1 MSIFVFIILALILL
15 LLIVLFAY
23 FYKRFPSKKE
33 KLDPSITKS
42 EQIIN
47 DANNKAEK
55 IIKDAQLLS
64 DKINE
69 VYNNLSQKFENEV
82 SVMYEGKLKELDSNI
97 KLKESTIDDINQKFI
112 TNLETTV
119 NNFNSKSDD
128 FKSTYDKLLSDF
140 EHSLNMLF
148 QDISEKTQNN
158 LSNFSKMNLELYDK
172 DLREIEDKTT
182 QIINEMVSDEK
193 SKFSALS
200 DQIKAESDQMRQ
212 DLINSLNK
220 DAALVIT
227 RVVKE
232 VLNLSVSLEDQ
243 EEYIF
248 DVLNKHIDEIKN
260 GL

>member
-1 MSIFVFIILALILL
+1 MSIFIFIILALILI

-23 FYKRFPSKKE
+23 FYKRFPSQKE
-33 KLDPSITKS
+33 KTDPLVIKT

-47 DANNKAEK
+47 DANENAEK

-64 DKINE
+64 GKINE
-69 VYNNLSQKFENEV
+69 VYNNLSQKFEIEV
-82 SVMYEGKLKELDSNI
+82 ANMYDRKIKELESNI
-97 KLKESTIDDINQKFI
+97 KIKETTIDDINQKFI
-112 TNLETTV
+112 TNLEETV
-119 NNFNSKSDD
+119 NNLNSKSEN

-172 DLREIEDKTT
+172 DLQEIEDKTT

-193 SKFSALS
+193 AKFSALS
-200 DQIKAESDQMRQ
+200 DQIKEESDQMRQ
-212 DLINSLNK
+212 ELINSLNK
-220 DAALVIT
+220 DAALVIA

-232 VLNLSVSLEDQ
+232 VLNLSISLEGQ